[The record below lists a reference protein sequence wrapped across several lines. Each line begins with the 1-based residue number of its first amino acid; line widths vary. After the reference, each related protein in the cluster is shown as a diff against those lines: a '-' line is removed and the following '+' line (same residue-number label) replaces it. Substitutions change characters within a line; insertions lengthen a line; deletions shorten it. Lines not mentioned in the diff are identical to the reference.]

1 MAELNNEVLYCW
13 NSNIST
19 CYTNI
24 IQNPVTI
31 FPLVVSGRVLF
42 STIRYLAKQYPAHPY
57 TVYIIKLSD
66 KLFKTEKQYWKVIV
80 NLQVVL
86 Y

>member
-24 IQNPVTI
+24 IQNRVTI

-42 STIRYLAKQYPAHPY
+42 NTIRYLAKQYPAHPY
-57 TVYIIKLSD
+57 TVYIIKW
-66 KLFKTEKQYWKVIV
+66 QII
-80 NLQVVL
+80 
-86 Y
+86 

>member
-31 FPLVVSGRVLF
+31 FPYWYLVEY
-42 STIRYLAKQYPAHPY
+42 YLAQSGILQNSIQHIL
-57 TVYIIKLSD
+57 TVYILLSD
-66 KLFKTEKQYWKVIV
+66 TLFETEKQYFKVIV